1 MKDGRILSSGYKMKI
16 SLSNAHFLVNIC
28 FNDFTQEILES
39 QHKNGRKNWCEK
51 IFHMGREKGC
61 DTWLEWWK
69 EPMCVK
75 YVVKKKLA

>member
-1 MKDGRILSSGYKMKI
+1 MQEFCQVVTKWKYLSQMLI
-16 SLSNAHFLVNIC
+16 FLVNIC

-51 IFHMGREKGC
+51 IFHMGREKGG